1 MQHIELGKID
11 YAILLIYF
19 GFVIAIGWI
28 LKRYMKGSTDFFLSG
43 RSIPAWVTG
52 LAFLSANLGAQ
63 EVIGM
68 AASGA
73 KYGIM
78 TSHFYWVGAIP
89 AMVFLAI
96 FMMPFY
102 YGSKARSVPEYL
114 KMRFDEKTRGLNAIS
129 FAVMTVFSSGISMH
143 ALAKLLEMLM
153 GWNYNA
159 CIMVSAVIVL
169 VYIFLGGLTSAIY
182 NEVLQFFMI
191 VLGFAPLVYLALK
204 NIGGWEALKQKL
216 IPVATSQLVPGT
228 VDQHYAAGTWSQ
240 SWAHMG
246 SYNQNPMGADWF
258 TMVAG
263 LGFVLSFGYWCTDF
277 LVVQRAM
284 AAKSMS
290 AARRTPLIAAV
301 PKMLFPAL
309 VILPGMVA
317 IALHVSQP
325 QSNFFIPV
333 DRNLI
338 AKNMA
343 VSELQI
349 ADASHLS
356 KDQNAALEKTEKEIL
371 QKLKKPKENPEL
383 AAQAEKLEAVLR
395 TDRSNLDFN
404 MVIPALLGHYLPFG
418 LLGIGFTALMA
429 SFMSGMAGNVT
440 AFNTVWTYD
449 IYQSYLAPGKTDTH
463 YLWMGRMATVFGII
477 ISIGCAYLAAKFNN
491 IMDMLQLV
499 FGFVN
504 APLFATF
511 LLGMFWKR
519 STGHGAFFG
528 LLGGT
533 FGAALFHGLAYT
545 KGAEVGIKGAW
556 IAKQFQFNS
565 EMAQNFT
572 MAIVA
577 WTSCFVL
584 TIIISLATKRTKS
597 DQELTG
603 LVYSLTPKPKKE
615 NEPWYQQPVTLGIII
630 LALTVALNIIFW

>member
-1 MQHIELGKID
+1 MPHSLTLSGID
-11 YAILLIYF
+11 YAILIIYF
-19 GFVIAIGWI
+19 GFVLGIGWA

-43 RSIPAWVTG
+43 RSIPAWITG

-114 KMRFDEKTRGLNAIS
+114 KLRFDEKTRGFNAMS
-129 FAVMTVFSSGISMH
+129 FAVMTVFSSGISLH
-143 ALAKLLEMLM
+143 ALAKLFETLL
-153 GWNYNA
+153 GWDYNM
-159 CIMVSAVIVL
+159 CIAVSATIVL

-204 NIGGWEALKQKL
+204 DIGGWAALKEKL
-216 IPVATSQLVPGT
+216 IPVATSQGFAPGT
-228 VDQHYAAGTWSQ
+228 WTQ
-240 SWAHMG
+240 SWTHMA
-246 SYNQNPMGADWF
+246 STADNPMGVEWF
-258 TMVAG
+258 GMVMG

-284 AAKSMS
+284 AANSMS
-290 AARRTPLIAAV
+290 AARRTPLIAAI
-301 PKMLFPAL
+301 PKMLFPLL
-309 VILPGMVA
+309 VILPGMIA
-317 IALHVSQP
+317 IAMHN
-325 QSNFFIPV
+325 QSGGAFLP
-333 DRNLI
+333 
-338 AKNMA
+338 KG
-343 VSELQI
+343 
-349 ADASHLS
+349 ADGGP
-356 KDQNAALEKTEKEIL
+356 DY
-371 QKLKKPKENPEL
+371 
-383 AAQAEKLEAVLR
+383 
-395 TDRSNLDFN
+395 N
-404 MVIPALLGHYLPFG
+404 MVIPTLLAHYLPAG
-418 LLGIGFTALMA
+418 LLGVGFTALMA

-449 IYQSYLAPGKTDTH
+449 IYQSYIAKNKSDNH
-463 YLWMGRMATVFGII
+463 YLWMGRWATVFGIFV
-477 ISIGCAYLAAKFNN
+477 SIGCAYLASKFNN

-511 LLGMFWKR
+511 LLGMFWR
-519 STGHGAFFG
+519 RATGHGAFWG

-533 FGAALFHGLAYT
+533 GGAAIFHGLASAA
-545 KGAEVGIKGAW
+545 GNAPGIKGGW
-556 IAKQFQFNS
+556 IAQKFLFHS
-565 EMAQNFT
+565 EMAQNFY

-577 WTSCFVL
+577 WVSCFVL
-584 TIIISLATKRTKS
+584 TIVISLATTRTKS
-597 DQELTG
+597 DAELTG
-603 LVYSLTPKPKKE
+603 LVYSLTPKPKSE
-615 NEPWYQQPVTLGIII
+615 NEPWFKQPVTVGILV
-630 LALTVALNIIFW
+630 LAATVGMNVIFW